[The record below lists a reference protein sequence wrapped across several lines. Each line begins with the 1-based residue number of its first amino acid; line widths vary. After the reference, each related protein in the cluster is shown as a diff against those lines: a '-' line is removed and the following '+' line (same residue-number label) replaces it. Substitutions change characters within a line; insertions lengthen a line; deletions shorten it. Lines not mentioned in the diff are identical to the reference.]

1 MFLLQVPDNIV
12 LNGSLG
18 RGFVLSWDMY
28 PTDSEKCFLQTEV
41 LIIGNDISQ
50 EMDDTSLESVWIGD
64 YITFEK
70 IASKLQDE
78 LIESIADNRQ
88 LNDYEL
94 IVYKYVFSSELGVPI
109 VDDLNFEIKENSF
122 FINVIPD
129 DLELDLLR
137 KLDDVFDKFK
147 VTFAPNPYNVIKLKF
162 SYVGDKMYD
171 EEEKRKLME
180 DLAEMETFKA
190 DVGDE
195 GKILQEDLKEYFI
208 NGNGDRQD
216 LIFRLELYFYAFKLF
231 CRKEVR
237 IDRNQFTIFLND
249 SILEWNLIKLVM
261 QDFTDFEFEIE
272 AVKENNDVL
281 LNLNYTLHY

>member
-1 MFLLQVPDNIV
+1 M
-12 LNGSLG
+12 
-18 RGFVLSWDMY
+18 
-28 PTDSEKCFLQTEV
+28 
-41 LIIGNDISQ
+41 
-50 EMDDTSLESVWIGD
+50 
-64 YITFEK
+64 
-70 IASKLQDE
+70 QDE

>member
-1 MFLLQVPDNIV
+1 MFLLQVLDNIV

-28 PTDSEKCFLQTEV
+28 PIDSEKCFLQTEV

-281 LNLNYTLHY
+281 LNLNYALHY